1 MTAVRVAIVKSFSH
15 CVSSDESPRHQKYPQ
30 GLDWWCFYNKAT
42 ANGQDPLS
50 HKDHTG
56 TPLSQ
61 NGTRTVKPT
70 YDRMSDPSLLQ
81 RTEHER
87 TQNTNECLNGIG
99 PKVVHVG
106 ADTVNAVEA
115 SSVQF

>member
-1 MTAVRVAIVKSFSH
+1 MWNLSFIA
-15 CVSSDESPRHQKYPQ
+15 CHQIKAHSTRNTHR
-30 GLDWWCFYNKAT
+30 DWTGGAT

-56 TPLSQ
+56 TTLSL
-61 NGTRTVKPT
+61 NVTRTVKPT
-70 YDRMSDPSLLQ
+70 YERMSDPSLLQ
-81 RTEHER
+81 RTEQER
-87 TQNTNECLNGIG
+87 TQNANECLNGIW
-99 PKVVHVG
+99 PKMVHVG